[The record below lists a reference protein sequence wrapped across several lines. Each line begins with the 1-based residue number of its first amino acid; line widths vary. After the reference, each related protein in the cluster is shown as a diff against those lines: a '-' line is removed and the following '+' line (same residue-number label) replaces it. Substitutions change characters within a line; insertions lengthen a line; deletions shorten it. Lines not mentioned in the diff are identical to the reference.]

1 MIPIRVGIT
10 RIVQQPLC
18 FLIGC
23 RILNPVRV
31 ECPIRVD
38 IRQIREPA
46 MDGRIWILCRIPAIE
61 DKTLT
66 DNKRNLPAIGIEAVT
81 ALNGSSTREGRRC
94 KLTAIGLELD
104 IVLPSQRIIE
114 VDKDRP
120 SRCLLLIPDKVLNIE
135 IEVTRNTS
143 FRIRSSI
150 AAQPASKG
158 AEDGFGPTEA
168 RRILRL
174 CQKHRHRDIRE
185 IPSRNCRFLCSVD
198 AGR

>member
-1 MIPIRVGIT
+1 
-10 RIVQQPLC
+10 
-18 FLIGC
+18 
-23 RILNPVRV
+23 
-31 ECPIRVD
+31 
-38 IRQIREPA
+38 

-150 AAQPASKG
+150 AAQPG
-158 AEDGFGPTEA
+158 
-168 RRILRL
+168 
-174 CQKHRHRDIRE
+174 IR
-185 IPSRNCRFLCSVD
+185 S
-198 AGR
+198 

>member
-1 MIPIRVGIT
+1 
-10 RIVQQPLC
+10 
-18 FLIGC
+18 
-23 RILNPVRV
+23 
-31 ECPIRVD
+31 
-38 IRQIREPA
+38 

-66 DNKRNLPAIGIEAVT
+66 DNKRNLPAISIEAVT
-81 ALNGSSTREGRRC
+81 ALNGSRPREGRRC

-150 AAQPASKG
+150 AAQPTSEG
-158 AEDGFGPTEA
+158 AEDGFCQTEA

-174 CQKHRHRDIRE
+174 CRKHRRRGIQE
-185 IPSRNCRFLCSVD
+185 ILFRNLRYICPVD

>member
-1 MIPIRVGIT
+1 MKKELPRPRPCFGFRLWQD

-31 ECPIRVD
+31 ESPIGVD

-81 ALNGSSTREGRRC
+81 ALNGSRTRKGRRC

-120 SRCLLLIPDKVLNIE
+120 SRCLLKLKHSRLSFSLLLTIRKILPKMLLAAIISFIEFSKHPSLIC
-135 IEVTRNTS
+135 
-143 FRIRSSI
+143 RII
-150 AAQPASKG
+150 
-158 AEDGFGPTEA
+158 
-168 RRILRL
+168 IH
-174 CQKHRHRDIRE
+174 C
-185 IPSRNCRFLCSVD
+185 N
-198 AGR
+198 

>member
-1 MIPIRVGIT
+1 
-10 RIVQQPLC
+10 
-18 FLIGC
+18 
-23 RILNPVRV
+23 
-31 ECPIRVD
+31 
-38 IRQIREPA
+38 

-94 KLTAIGLELD
+94 KLTAIGLEFD

-168 RRILRL
+168 QRILRL
-174 CQKHRHRDIRE
+174 CWKHRRKGIRTAVSYALSMQNDRMAYL
-185 IPSRNCRFLCSVD
+185 ID
-198 AGR
+198 GRLTLSNNKQ

>member
-1 MIPIRVGIT
+1 MLANKKPGL
-10 RIVQQPLC
+10 QPGFC
-18 FLIGC
+18 FLIVC

-31 ECPIRVD
+31 ECPIGVD

-81 ALNGSSTREGRRC
+81 ALNGSRTRESRRC
-94 KLTAIGLELD
+94 KLTAIGLEFD

-114 VDKDRP
+114 VDKNRP
-120 SRCLLLIPDKVLNIE
+120 TRCLFLIPDKVLNIE

-150 AAQPASKG
+150 AAQPASEG
-158 AEDGFGPTEA
+158 AEDGFGQTEA
-168 RRILRL
+168 RRIL
-174 CQKHRHRDIRE
+174 
-185 IPSRNCRFLCSVD
+185 
-198 AGR
+198 